1 MGRVRGEGRGE
12 TTGIRRGGE
21 ERELGERENVR
32 EKSKQEI
39 QMGEKEDEK
48 GIGGKRREGNRG
60 KLEKKNQK

>member
-12 TTGIRRGGE
+12 TTGIRREGE

-32 EKSKQEI
+32 GKSKQEI